1 MSVLPVAPVGGA
13 VGLDAL
19 APTATTFAAAPV
31 GGDSFVKMLSDGI
44 GAVNQKLV
52 DADAVVRA
60 FATDD
65 SIPVHQVTFALEEAR
80 LSLELM
86 MQVRSRLVESYQRV
100 MEMQL

>member
-1 MSVLPVAPVGGA
+1 MSVLPIAPLSGLGA
-13 VGLDAL
+13 AQSLLPSGM
-19 APTATTFAAAPV
+19 AAAPV

-52 DADAVVRA
+52 QADNVVRA
-60 FATDD
+60 FAADD

-86 MQVRSRLVESYQRV
+86 MQVRTRLVESYQRI